1 MNNWRR
7 LFSGCGG
14 ADGGPRGTCRQNLGA
29 DGGAW
34 ALETYDGPGTGHG
47 DTILNECG
55 TVCNMIMNILIRNGT
70 FPLYIDR

>member
-1 MNNWRR
+1 MPAESR
-7 LFSGCGG
+7 
-14 ADGGPRGTCRQNLGA
+14 A

-55 TVCNMIMNILIRNGT
+55 TVCTHDYEHSYKAWNISLYILIGS
-70 FPLYIDR
+70 